1 MTGAAG
7 ASVVEASKLPDVLAA
22 RSPRVDYVIVAYR
35 SERHLGSC
43 LDAIAADRPA
53 GVSVIVADAYEA
65 WFSRLT
71 GVRD

>member
-1 MTGAAG
+1 
-7 ASVVEASKLPDVLAA
+7 
-22 RSPRVDYVIVAYR
+22 VDYVIVAYR